1 MNQEIHYHVI
11 LHSTGKESGPGFKGF
26 DECYAYFFT
35 AAPVGSE
42 EFKQERQKAIDTF
55 SGQQL
60 KHGWTGYKVG
70 KTEAEVGREK
80 VDCLSPSYGYAQRPK
95 ARLVALRYGLKLE
108 ILGMKKK
115 GCSAYSILKKE
126 YGYKGSR
133 KDVLSQLE
141 K

>member
-1 MNQEIHYHVI
+1 MNPFPRGTPNKMNQEIHYHVI

-60 KHGWTGYKVG
+60 RYGWTGYKVG
-70 KTEAEVGREK
+70 KTEMEVGREK
-80 VDCLSPSYGYAQRPK
+80 VDCLSPSYGYGQRSK
-95 ARLVALRYGLKLE
+95 A
-108 ILGMKKK
+108 IF
-115 GCSAYSILKKE
+115 KE
-126 YGYKGSR
+126 VG
-133 KDVLSQLE
+133 V
-141 K
+141 